1 MWREAKCHTPSKI
14 TPIQPR
20 HRRLTPLSGTSISK
34 LKHVIK
40 RPGVALHRACRSSG
54 LQISKLKH
62 VFNRRG
68 VAPHRAC
75 RFEWLAGHFHVASNA
90 ICVPSMGAMWHLQE
104 ACISEIEMFMT

>member
-20 HRRLTPLSGTSISK
+20 HRRLTPQPGTSISK

-40 RPGVALHRACRSSG
+40 RP
-54 LQISKLKH
+54 
-62 VFNRRG
+62 G

-90 ICVPSMGAMWHLQE
+90 SCVPSMGAIWHPQE
-104 ACISEIEMFMT
+104 ACISEIEIFMT